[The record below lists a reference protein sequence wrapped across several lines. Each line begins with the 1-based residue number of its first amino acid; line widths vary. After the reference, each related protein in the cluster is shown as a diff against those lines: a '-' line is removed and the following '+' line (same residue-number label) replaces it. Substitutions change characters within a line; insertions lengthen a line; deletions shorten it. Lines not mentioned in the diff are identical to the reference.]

1 MSHMIFALQY
11 FKIVFFFFLIYIFIY
26 LLSSGFYWDRSTGK
40 DLSSFWNSNT
50 IPMVWHDLSP
60 RVHGVLLHTCSTTT
74 YHFPYG
80 KRRRFGS
87 SIQNVHLRPTP
98 TYHHT
103 ASFGPQVM
111 YLVFKKKL
119 IWQKCPF
126 HVSDVIIFFWSGISR
141 LLHHQLSQGS
151 FRFQLR
157 KETPS
162 NQRHLSKTT
171 NTETAPPCYH
181 LLEKW
186 GEWWVL
192 RDNTWGSSFVVVY
205 TINSFDWIFLQ

>member
-111 YLVFKKKL
+111 YIVFKKKL
-119 IWQKCPF
+119 IWQKRPF
-126 HVSDVIIFFWSGISR
+126 HLSDIVQFLFGQVFLVFSI
-141 LLHHQLSQGS
+141 
-151 FRFQLR
+151 
-157 KETPS
+157 
-162 NQRHLSKTT
+162 T
-171 NTETAPPCYH
+171 NWDREAS
-181 LLEKW
+181 
-186 GEWWVL
+186 
-192 RDNTWGSSFVVVY
+192 DSSFERRRPR
-205 TINSFDWIFLQ
+205 TKGIWAKQPTRKQPRRAITSWKNEESDGSWGIIPEGLRLW

>member
-111 YLVFKKKL
+111 YIVFKKKL
-119 IWQKCPF
+119 IWQKRPF
-126 HVSDVIIFFWSGISR
+126 HLSDIVSFYLVRYFSSSPSPTEPGKLQIPASKGDALEPKASEQNNQHGNSPAV
-141 LLHHQLSQGS
+141 LS
-151 FRFQLR
+151 
-157 KETPS
+157 
-162 NQRHLSKTT
+162 
-171 NTETAPPCYH
+171 PPGKMRRVMGP
-181 LLEKW
+181 E
-186 GEWWVL
+186 G
-192 RDNTWGSSFVVVY
+192 
-205 TINSFDWIFLQ
+205 